1 MVMIQCNGN
10 NGNNDIV
17 GSNNEIIMIV
27 MVFWKVQRTDESQVT
42 LSKLWPAAWLGGRA
56 GTKSAN
62 RISIQLT
69 HPPTRNPNIHIRH
82 ELFKGWIEKAM
93 CERDIPSPVWRKG

>member
-1 MVMIQCNGN
+1 MGGQNEQSKYTSAWLLIPNLHNNNNDLMVMIRCIGSIGN

-17 GSNNEIIMIV
+17 GSNNEIITIV
-27 MVFWKVQRTDESQVT
+27 MVFRKVQKTDESQVT

-62 RISIQLT
+62 ST
-69 HPPTRNPNIHIRH
+69 
-82 ELFKGWIEKAM
+82 
-93 CERDIPSPVWRKG
+93 

>member
-1 MVMIQCNGN
+1 MVIITDVMVIIRCVGITDLMVMIQC

-17 GSNNEIIMIV
+17 GSNNEIITIV

-42 LSKLWPAAWLGGRA
+42 LSKLWPAAWVGGRA

-62 RISIQLT
+62 ST
-69 HPPTRNPNIHIRH
+69 
-82 ELFKGWIEKAM
+82 
-93 CERDIPSPVWRKG
+93 

>member
-17 GSNNEIIMIV
+17 GSNDEIMIV
-27 MVFWKVQRTDESQVT
+27 MVFWKVQGTDESQVT
-42 LSKLWPAAWLGGRA
+42 LSKLWPAAWVGGRA

-69 HPPTRNPNIHIRH
+69 YPPTRNPNIRIQP
-82 ELFKGWIEKAM
+82 ELFEG
-93 CERDIPSPVWRKG
+93 

>member
-1 MVMIQCNGN
+1 MVIITDVMVMIQCNGN

-42 LSKLWPAAWLGGRA
+42 LSKLWPAAWVGGRA

-62 RISIQLT
+62 RVSIQLT
-69 HPPTRNPNIHIRH
+69 YPPTRNPNIHIRP
-82 ELFKGWIEKAM
+82 ELFKG
-93 CERDIPSPVWRKG
+93 

>member
-1 MVMIQCNGN
+1 MVMIRCIGSIGN

-62 RISIQLT
+62 
-69 HPPTRNPNIHIRH
+69 NIYQ
-82 ELFKGWIEKAM
+82 
-93 CERDIPSPVWRKG
+93 CN

>member
-1 MVMIQCNGN
+1 MIQCNGN

-69 HPPTRNPNIHIRH
+69 YPPTRNPNIRIQP
-82 ELFKGWIEKAM
+82 ELFEG
-93 CERDIPSPVWRKG
+93 

>member
-1 MVMIQCNGN
+1 MIQCNGN

-27 MVFWKVQRTDESQVT
+27 MIFWKVQRTDESQVT
-42 LSKLWPAAWLGGRA
+42 LSKLWPAAWVGGRA

-69 HPPTRNPNIHIRH
+69 YPPTRNPNIRIQP
-82 ELFKGWIEKAM
+82 ELFEG
-93 CERDIPSPVWRKG
+93 

>member
-1 MVMIQCNGN
+1 MVIITDVMVIIRCIGITDLMVMIQCNGN

-17 GSNNEIIMIV
+17 GSNNEIITIV

-62 RISIQLT
+62 ST
-69 HPPTRNPNIHIRH
+69 
-82 ELFKGWIEKAM
+82 
-93 CERDIPSPVWRKG
+93 